1 MTVGSLTA
9 FIRYI
14 WQINQPL
21 SQMTQLSSTIQ
32 SAFDA
37 MKQVFVYLE
46 EPDKL
51 MIQLL
56 LKSSITIMEQL
67 ALKMYPLVM
76 MLIT

>member
-1 MTVGSLTA
+1 MTVGSLMA

-32 SAFDA
+32 SAFAA
-37 MKQVFVYLE
+37 MKRVFEYLE

-67 ALKMYPLVM
+67 ALKM
-76 MLIT
+76 